1 MAPFLGVGVS
11 PGPLGRLSLLLVP
24 VLAIPVERLSPRAI
38 DPMEAFIV
46 AQIDGASTG
55 EEIAYAC
62 GIPIDELLS
71 KLTLLVERGIV
82 ALR

>member
-1 MAPFLGVGVS
+1 
-11 PGPLGRLSLLLVP
+11 
-24 VLAIPVERLSPRAI
+24 
-38 DPMEAFIV
+38 MEAFIV

-71 KLTLLVERGIV
+71 KLTVLVERGIV